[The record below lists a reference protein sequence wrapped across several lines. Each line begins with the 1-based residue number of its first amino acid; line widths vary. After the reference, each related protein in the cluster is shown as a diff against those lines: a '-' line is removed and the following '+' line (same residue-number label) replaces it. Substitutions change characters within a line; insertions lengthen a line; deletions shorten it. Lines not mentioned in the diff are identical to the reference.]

1 MGRSHH
7 MGRVKPI
14 QELKRLAREP
24 LLLTCIILVMA
35 SLFVFIV
42 YPLFQIGRTSFFSVD
57 GSFSVAAYK
66 RILSGGNLLTALTN
80 SLVLAFIVSILSTI
94 IAYIFAYTIAYINV
108 PLKKLF
114 NGIAILPVISP
125 PFVIAL
131 SAILL
136 FGRQGFI
143 SNHLLG
149 LQNANIYGLNGLI
162 LVQTLT
168 YFPIAF
174 LVLAGLL
181 RSISPALEEASENLG
196 ASKLKT
202 FISVTLPLSTP
213 GIANAYLLV
222 FIQSLADFGNPMTI
236 GGNYTTVAREI
247 YLQAVGS
254 YDMQAGAS
262 LAMLLLTI
270 TMVVYAIQK
279 FWVGKRSYVTV
290 TGKPTSGRKLI
301 DSGWLKHMMFGIC
314 FSLSVTVILFYI
326 LVPIG
331 SFIQLWGINN
341 SFTLDHYKY
350 VFNLGQKAIV
360 DTFTLSLIAT
370 PIAGLLGM
378 IIAFLIVRKNF
389 IGKKTMELVSML
401 SIAIPGT
408 VLGIAYILSFNKAP
422 LALTGTAVIIIA
434 AFVVRA
440 VPVGIRSGIASLQ
453 QIDPSI
459 EEASTNLGANQ
470 SQTFFGIVLPLIKPA
485 FFSGLVYSFVKS
497 MTAMSAVIFLISAR
511 YNLITASIL
520 SQVESGRIGVA
531 SAYCT
536 ILIIIMIISLLILN
550 GMLRLFGGE
559 YDKKTKKTT
568 NNPAGQKPLSM

>member
-1 MGRSHH
+1 MKGSK
-7 MGRVKPI
+7 MIKDM
-14 QELKRLAREP
+14 KKLARDP

-42 YPLFQIGRTSFFSVD
+42 YPLFQIGKASFFNSQGD
-57 GSFSVAAYK
+57 FTFFSYE
-66 RILSGGNLLTALTN
+66 RILSGGQLLTALTN
-80 SLVLAFIVSILSTI
+80 SLVLAIIVATLSTI
-94 IAYIFAYTIAYINV
+94 IAYIFAYTFAYINV
-108 PLKKLF
+108 PFKKLF

-143 SNHLLG
+143 TSSFLG
-149 LQNANIYGLNGLI
+149 MENANIYGLNGLI

-174 LVLAGLL
+174 LVLSGLL
-181 RSISPALEEASENLG
+181 RSISPALEEASENMG

-202 FISVTLPLSTP
+202 FIRVTLPLSIP
-213 GIANAYLLV
+213 GIANAFLLV

-254 YDMQAGAS
+254 YDMQAGAA

-270 TMVVYAIQK
+270 TMIVYVIQK

-290 TGKPTSGRKLI
+290 TGKPTSGRRMIEKGL
-301 DSGWLKHMMFGIC
+301 LKNIMFTVC
-314 FSLSVTVILFYI
+314 FSLSITVIVFYL

-331 SFIQLWGINN
+331 SFIQLWGIDN
-341 SFTLDHYKY
+341 SFTLNHYRY
-350 VFNLGQKAIV
+350 VFSLGQKAMT
-360 DTFTLSLIAT
+360 DTFLLSVLAT

-389 IGKKTMELVSML
+389 IGKRVLEMVSML

-408 VLGIAYILSFNKAP
+408 VLGISYILSFNQAP
-422 LALTGTAVIIIA
+422 LALTGTATVIIA

-440 VPVGIRSGIASLQ
+440 IPVGIRSGVTALQ

-459 EEASTNLGANQ
+459 EEAATNLGASQ
-470 SQTFFGIVLPLIKPA
+470 SKTFFSIVLPLIKPA

-497 MTAMSAVIFLISAR
+497 MTAMSAVIFLISAK

-536 ILIIIMIISLLILN
+536 ILIIIMIVSLLILN
-550 GMLRLFGGE
+550 GLLRLFGQNSYE
-559 YDKKTKKTT
+559 KNKKKTT
-568 NNPAGQKPLSM
+568 KIAKEQTLNV

>member
-1 MGRSHH
+1 MKGSKAV
-7 MGRVKPI
+7 G
-14 QELKRLAREP
+14 ELKKLARDP
-24 LLLTCIILVMA
+24 LLLTVIILVIA

-42 YPLFQIGRTSFFSVD
+42 YPLFQIGKVSFVNQSGEFSID
-57 GSFSVAAYK
+57 AYI
-66 RILSGGNLLTALTN
+66 RILSGSQLLTALTN
-80 SLVLAFIVSILSTI
+80 SLVLALIVGTLSTI
-94 IAYIFAYTIAYINV
+94 IAYTFAYTFAYMNV
-108 PLKKLF
+108 PFKKLF

-125 PFVIAL
+125 PFVISL

-143 SNHLLG
+143 TKNLLG
-149 LQNANIYGLNGLI
+149 LENANIYGLNGLI
-162 LVQTLT
+162 LVQTLSF
-168 YFPIAF
+168 FPIAF

-181 RSISPALEEASENLG
+181 RSISPALEEASQNMG

-202 FISVTLPLSTP
+202 FMSVTLPLSIP
-213 GIANAYLLV
+213 GIANAFLLV

-254 YDMQAGAS
+254 YDMQAGSS
-262 LAMLLLTI
+262 LAMLLLFVTI
-270 TMVVYAIQK
+270 VVYVIQK
-279 FWVGKRSYVTV
+279 FWVGNRSYVTV
-290 TGKPTSGRKLI
+290 TGKPTGGRRMIEKGPLRNI
-301 DSGWLKHMMFGIC
+301 MFVIC
-314 FSLSVTVILFYI
+314 TLLSLTVITFYA

-331 SFIQLWGINN
+331 SFIKLWGINN
-341 SFTLDHYKY
+341 SFTLDHYTY
-350 VFNLGQKAIV
+350 VFSLGQKAIV
-360 DTFTLSLIAT
+360 DTFTLSIIAT

-378 IIAFLIVRKNF
+378 IIAFLIVRKSF
-389 IGKKTMELVSML
+389 IGKKTLEMVSML

-422 LALTGTAVIIIA
+422 LALTGTASIIIA

-440 VPVGIRSGIASLQ
+440 IPVGIRSGVTALQ

-470 SQTFFGIVLPLIKPA
+470 TKTFFGIVLPLIKPA
-485 FFSGLVYSFVKS
+485 FFSGLVNSFVKS
-497 MTAMSAVIFLISAR
+497 MTAMSAVIFLISAK

-520 SQVESGRIGVA
+520 TQVESGRIGVA

-536 ILIIIMIISLLILN
+536 ILIVIMIVALLFLN
-550 GMLRLFGGE
+550 LLLSLFGGNYE
-559 YDKKTKKTT
+559 KKQPKLKKHPKLEKQPT
-568 NNPAGQKPLSM
+568 PQSVSM

>member
-1 MGRSHH
+1 MFNLWFKESISRF
-7 MGRVKPI
+7 R
-14 QELKRLAREP
+14 REP
-24 LLLTCIILVMA
+24 TLALSIFLVISSLL
-35 SLFVFIV
+35 VFIA
-42 YPLFQIGRTSFFSVD
+42 YPLFKI
-57 GSFSVAAYK
+57 SVASFYNIEGELSISAYI

-80 SLVLAFIVSILSTI
+80 SLKLALVTATLSTA
-94 IAYIFAYTIAYINV
+94 IAYLFAYTFAYMNV
-108 PLKKLF
+108 PWKKLF
-114 NGIAILPVISP
+114 SGIAILPIISP

-143 SNHLLG
+143 TNSILG
-149 LQNANIYGLNGLI
+149 MENANIYGFHGLV

-196 ASKLKT
+196 ASRLET
-202 FISVTLPLSTP
+202 FIKVTLPLSIS
-213 GIANAYLLV
+213 GIANAFLLV
-222 FIQSLADFGNPMTI
+222 FVQSLADFGNPMTI

-254 YDMQAGAS
+254 YDIQAGAA
-262 LAMLLLTI
+262 LAILLLTI
-270 TMVVYAIQK
+270 TCIVYALQK

-290 TGKPTSGRKLI
+290 TGKPSNSRRLI
-301 DSGWLKHMMFGIC
+301 GEGWVRNTLFGIC
-314 FSLSVTVILFYI
+314 VFLSITVVLFYV

-331 SFIQLWGINN
+331 SFIRLWGINY
-341 SFTLDHYKY
+341 SFTLDHYRY
-350 VFNLGQKAIV
+350 VFSLGQKAIK
-360 DTFTLSLIAT
+360 DTLFLSVIAT
-370 PIAGLLGM
+370 VIAGILGM
-378 IIAFLIVRKNF
+378 VIAFLIVRKNF
-389 IGKKTMELVSML
+389 YGKRMVEMVSML

-408 VLGIAYILSFNKAP
+408 VLGIAYILAFNGPPFAI
-422 LALTGTAVIIIA
+422 AGTATIIIA

-440 VPVGIRSGIASLQ
+440 IPVGIRSGVTALQ
-453 QIDPSI
+453 QIDPAI
-459 EEASTNLGANQ
+459 EEAATNLGANQ
-470 SQTFFGIVLPLIKPA
+470 SQTFFGIVLPLIRSA

-497 MTAMSAVIFLISAR
+497 MTAMSAVIFLVSAK

-536 ILIIIMIISLLILN
+536 LLIIIMVVALLMLN
-550 GMLRLFGGE
+550 LLVKMFGE
-559 YDKKTKKTT
+559 QKFTSKR
-568 NNPAGQKPLSM
+568 PA

>member
-1 MGRSHH
+1 MGSL
-7 MGRVKPI
+7 KPI
-14 QELKRLAREP
+14 QEFKRLAREP
-24 LLLTCIILVMA
+24 ILLICILLVMT

-42 YPLFQIGRTSFFSVD
+42 YPLFQIGKASFFSVSGD
-57 GSFSVAAYK
+57 FSIDAYI
-66 RILSGGNLLTALTN
+66 RILSGGQLLTALTN
-80 SLVLAFIVSILSTI
+80 SLVLALIVSTISTV
-94 IAYIFAYTIAYINV
+94 IAYIFAYTFAYIDV
-108 PLKKLF
+108 PFKKLF

-143 SNHLLG
+143 TSQLFG
-149 LQNANIYGLNGLI
+149 MQNANIYGLNGLI

-174 LVLAGLL
+174 LVLSGLL
-181 RSISPALEEASENLG
+181 RSISPALEEASQNMG

-270 TMVVYAIQK
+270 TMIVYAIQK

-290 TGKPTSGRKLI
+290 TGKPTSGRKMI
-301 DSGWLKHMMFGIC
+301 DKGWFRNTMFVTC
-314 FSLSVTVILFYI
+314 FSLSITVILFYI

-331 SFIQLWGINN
+331 SFIKLWGINN

-350 VFNLGQKAIV
+350 VFSLGQKAMF

-378 IIAFLIVRKNF
+378 IIAFLIVRKKF

-422 LALTGTAVIIIA
+422 LALTGTALIIIA
-434 AFVVRA
+434 AFIVRA
-440 VPVGIRSGIASLQ
+440 IPVGIRSGIASLQ

-459 EEASTNLGANQ
+459 EEAATNLGANQ

-536 ILIIIMIISLLILN
+536 ILIVIMIISLLILN
-550 GMLRLFGGE
+550 GLLKFFGGVE
-559 YDKKTKKTT
+559 YDKKPKIPK
-568 NNPAGQKPLSM
+568 QKPADQSLGM

>member
-1 MGRSHH
+1 